1 MKKYIKYPIHTSNSA
16 CVLAFYFLSL
26 VGGIPAFAANTVITL
41 NSNATDLTSAASY
54 TPAVA
59 PNTGTDILFS
69 SGNTYGNTTL
79 TVNANTVTG
88 SVNDANSTV
97 LTITNNGGA
106 PDTFSLRAAA
116 GTNNTAVTGASSAND
131 IVFIKSGP
139 NLSITNGINALTTAF
154 AAGGN
159 IDNAGTLSI
168 SSGINI
174 ANGQTVAFTGA
185 GATTI
190 NGSIAATSGQVVIND
205 AGGHVI
211 LGGNNLYTAG
221 TMINGGTLV
230 VGSAGALGTGLVANN
245 ALLETT
251 ASTTLGSAPRQINVN
266 STFSQSGSGSL
277 DLQVVTNQGP
287 PVTTQAA
294 AGIDYDTLAATGTA
308 NVAGTI
314 GLNFQAAAAPT
325 QGERFQVISSLAG
338 PVTGVI
344 PVTVTGTINPL
355 FIPIT
360 TYNDSFEGTYAAN
373 NAVVT
378 LFQPFT
384 SFGGLTPNQV
394 AVATNVDTNLA
405 ILSPGGVLGT
415 PSGVSKDFFDNI
427 VTGLTESSYSANGL
441 GAALD
446 QLSPQRFEIL
456 HNVAFDNY
464 AFDVQSLDDEF
475 ARERNGQG
483 GIDTSGF
490 AFNDS
495 ALGPQL
501 SQIKGRLLAWNPA
514 PEARGLLSDSGNT
527 VLGGV
532 KMSDSK
538 DMKEITPEAVLNKWN
553 GFVDGGVDLG
563 DLEHNSDVNHSSYTT
578 GRVRGGMD
586 YLVAQNFRVG
596 ALFGYSH
603 TDAALDEEGSKAHI
617 DSYTPG
623 IYATYADKQGFYAN
637 GLFTYTRNDYSTDRN
652 IIIPG
657 VNRTATGAPSGN
669 QFGGDLDGGYEF
681 HKDNWTFGPSA
692 GLTYVNLGI
701 DSFSENGAG
710 AANLSVNNQSADS
723 LRSRLGGTV
732 RYDAKFGS
740 FVVTP
745 HLSAF
750 WQHEYLADGNSI
762 TSQFEGLPGGTFAVQ
777 TAPGDSDNALLGF
790 GVDAEVTRSL
800 TVFID
805 YTTEAGGATFFG
817 QSASGGVKISY

>member
-1 MKKYIKYPIHTSNSA
+1 MKNLNRLSDLTALLIATSILTMIGGVSA
-16 CVLAFYFLSL
+16 V
-26 VGGIPAFAANTVITL
+26 AANTVITL
-41 NSNATDLTSAASY
+41 NSNATDLTSPASY
-54 TPAVA
+54 TPAIA
-59 PNTGTDILFS
+59 PNATTDILFS
-69 SGNTYGNTTL
+69 AGNTYGATTL

-88 SVNDANSTV
+88 SVNDANAAV

-106 PDTFSLRAAA
+106 PDTFSLSAAA
-116 GTNNTAVTGASSAND
+116 GTNNTAVTGASSVNDVVFVKNGSNLTIANG
-131 IVFIKSGP
+131 V
-139 NLSITNGINALTTAF
+139 NALTIALTT
-154 AAGGN
+154 GGN

-168 SSGINI
+168 SSGVTI
-174 ANGQTVAFTGA
+174 ANGNTVILTGA
-185 GATTI
+185 GVTTI
-190 NGSIAATSGQVVIND
+190 SGSIAATSGQLVLND
-205 AGGHVI
+205 AGGRVV
-211 LGGNNLYTAG
+211 LSGTNLYTGG
-221 TMINGGTLV
+221 TTINAGTLV
-230 VGSAGALGTGLVANN
+230 VGSAGALGTGPVTNN

-266 STFSQSGSGSL
+266 NTFTQGVAGNL
-277 DLQVVTNQGP
+277 QLQVVIDQGP
-287 PVTTQAA
+287 PPTTPAT
-294 AGIDYDTLAATGTA
+294 AGIDYDTLSATGAVT
-308 NVAGTI
+308 VAGTI

-338 PVTGVI
+338 PITGAI
-344 PVTVTGTINPL
+344 PVTVTGTVNPL

-360 TYNDSFEGTYAAN
+360 TYNDSFGGTYAAN
-373 NAVVT
+373 NVVVT

-394 AVATNVDTNLA
+394 SVATNVDSNLA

-415 PSGVSKDFFDNI
+415 PTGATKDFFDNI
-427 VTGLTESSYSANGL
+427 VTGLTLASYSPNSL

-464 AFDVQSLDDEF
+464 AFDVQSLDNEF
-475 ARERNGQG
+475 ARERNGRG

-495 ALGPQL
+495 ALGSQL

-514 PEARGLLSDSGNT
+514 PEAHGLLSDSLQN

-538 DMKEITPEAVLNKWN
+538 DMKEMTPEAVLNKWN

-563 DLEHNSDVNHSSYTT
+563 DLEHNSDVSHSSYTT
-578 GRVRGGMD
+578 GRVRGGID
-586 YLVAQNFRVG
+586 YRVTRDFRVG
-596 ALFGYSH
+596 ALFGYGH
-603 TDAALDEEGSKAHI
+603 TDADLDNEGSKAHI

-623 IYATYADKQGFYAN
+623 IYATYADKKGFYAN

-652 IIIPG
+652 IVIPG
-657 VNRTATGAPSGN
+657 VNRTASGSPSGD

-681 HKDNWTFGPSA
+681 HKGNWTFGPSA

-701 DSFSENGAG
+701 DSFSESGAS
-710 AANLSVNNQSADS
+710 AADLSVNNQSADS

-732 RYDAKFGS
+732 RYDAKLGS
-740 FVVTP
+740 VVITP

-750 WQHEYLADGNSI
+750 WQHEFLNGSNSI
-762 TSQFEGLPGGTFAVQ
+762 TSQFEGLPAGSFEVQ
-777 TAPGDSDNALLGF
+777 TTDGDSDNALLGA
-790 GVDAEVTRSL
+790 GIDAEVTNNL
-800 TVFID
+800 TLFVD
-805 YTTEAGGATFFG
+805 YETEAGGSTFFG
-817 QSASGGVKISY
+817 QSASGGVKVSF

>member
-1 MKKYIKYPIHTSNSA
+1 
-16 CVLAFYFLSL
+16 
-26 VGGIPAFAANTVITL
+26 
-41 NSNATDLTSAASY
+41 
-54 TPAVA
+54 
-59 PNTGTDILFS
+59 
-69 SGNTYGNTTL
+69 
-79 TVNANTVTG
+79 
-88 SVNDANSTV
+88 
-97 LTITNNGGA
+97 
-106 PDTFSLRAAA
+106 
-116 GTNNTAVTGASSAND
+116 
-131 IVFIKSGP
+131 
-139 NLSITNGINALTTAF
+139 
-154 AAGGN
+154 
-159 IDNAGTLSI
+159 
-168 SSGINI
+168 
-174 ANGQTVAFTGA
+174 
-185 GATTI
+185 
-190 NGSIAATSGQVVIND
+190 
-205 AGGHVI
+205 
-211 LGGNNLYTAG
+211 
-221 TMINGGTLV
+221 
-230 VGSAGALGTGLVANN
+230 
-245 ALLETT
+245 
-251 ASTTLGSAPRQINVN
+251 
-266 STFSQSGSGSL
+266 
-277 DLQVVTNQGP
+277 
-287 PVTTQAA
+287 
-294 AGIDYDTLAATGTA
+294 
-308 NVAGTI
+308 
-314 GLNFQAAAAPT
+314 
-325 QGERFQVISSLAG
+325 
-338 PVTGVI
+338 
-344 PVTVTGTINPL
+344 
-355 FIPIT
+355 
-360 TYNDSFEGTYAAN
+360 
-373 NAVVT
+373 
-378 LFQPFT
+378 
-384 SFGGLTPNQV
+384 
-394 AVATNVDTNLA
+394 
-405 ILSPGGVLGT
+405 
-415 PSGVSKDFFDNI
+415 
-427 VTGLTESSYSANGL
+427 
-441 GAALD
+441 
-446 QLSPQRFEIL
+446 
-456 HNVAFDNY
+456 
-464 AFDVQSLDDEF
+464 
-475 ARERNGQG
+475 
-483 GIDTSGF
+483 
-490 AFNDS
+490 
-495 ALGPQL
+495 
-501 SQIKGRLLAWNPA
+501 
-514 PEARGLLSDSGNT
+514 
-527 VLGGV
+527 
-532 KMSDSK
+532 MSDSK